1 MRWLGRATICLATA
15 AVAFLPDFG
24 AAQVATSDAGATITL
39 PTVEVIGTSPLTAV
53 GIDRD
58 KLPANVQSVPP
69 PDSTKQA
76 APTLTNQLD
85 ERLGSVNLN
94 ANLDNPFQPDVQYRG
109 FTASPVVGTPSGI
122 AVYQNGVRLN
132 DPFGDFVSWDLVPD
146 FAVNRL
152 DVIPTNPVYGL
163 NAIGGAVVLN
173 MKNGFNFEGF
183 EATVSGGS
191 FARRQFTAE
200 YGKRIGNIG
209 AYVGVNAIY
218 DGGFRRR
225 SQSQV
230 RQLYADVGGESE
242 RGSLHLTFTGANNNL
257 QGIGPTPIQLVDID
271 RSAVF
276 VSPQTFLDT
285 LAMTSVN
292 GNFKATDT
300 LSFQS
305 NFYYRGA
312 TRKSFAGNITE
323 VQPCDG
329 SIPNT
334 LCFGDSTT
342 VLVDTSGNPVMN
354 ILNGLPPGQ
363 DDNATVKSVG
373 LGGSA
378 QATYTA
384 PLFGHDNHLVVGAS
398 LDHGNVD
405 YTSVN
410 IVSVIDPVSLVTTPL
425 GPIISQPDGALVPIR
440 LETTNSYYGL
450 YFSDT
455 FNVTPELAVTAGG
468 RYNLAMIRLIDK
480 LGSALNGNNRFARF
494 NPALG
499 ATYKF
504 GPGLTGYFGYAEANR
519 APTAG
524 EIGCSDPARPCSL
537 DLFVSADPPGLRQVV
552 ARTYETGLR
561 GRLTLG
567 PDDGEGR
574 IDWNLGLFRTDLR
587 DDIIAVPSEI
597 ISTGFFKNIPGTRR
611 QGIEAGISYRD
622 STWRLSANYSLIDA
636 TFESRVELASPTN
649 PGANREGEIK
659 VTPGDRIPA
668 IPRNR
673 VKLNVDYAID
683 DRWSA
688 GGTLLAASDQFFFG
702 DEANLTSPLKGYV
715 VVNLRSSYKL
725 TDNFEIFALIQNLFD
740 SKHATYGIFG
750 DPTRTPLPGVPNP
763 SDPRFVSVAPP
774 LAVYGGVRLKL

>member
-1 MRWLGRATICLATA
+1 VRRRDRTTMRLLAAAFAFAPAAGTAQSPPPDAAT
-15 AVAFLPDFG
+15 
-24 AAQVATSDAGATITL
+24 TITL
-39 PTVEVIGTSPLTAV
+39 PTIEVIGTSPLPAV

-58 KLPANVQSVPP
+58 KLPANVQSVLP
-69 PDSTKQA
+69 PDSTRQA

-85 ERLGSVNLN
+85 ERLGSISLN
-94 ANLDNPFQPDVQYRG
+94 ANLNNPFQPDVQFRG

-163 NAIGGAVVLN
+163 NAIGGAIVLN
-173 MKNGFNFEGF
+173 MKNGFNFQGF
-183 EATVSGGS
+183 EATASGGS

-200 YGKRIGNIG
+200 YGKQIGNIG

-242 RGSLHLTFTGANNNL
+242 RGSVHVSFSGANNNL

-271 RSAVF
+271 RRAVF
-276 VSPQTFLDT
+276 VSPQTFRDT
-285 LAMTSVN
+285 LATTSVN
-292 GNFKATDT
+292 GNFKATDA
-300 LSFQS
+300 LSFQT
-305 NFYYRGA
+305 NFYYRSA
-312 TRKSFAGNITE
+312 SRQSSAGNITE
-323 VQPCDG
+323 AQPCDAA
-329 SIPNT
+329 IPNT

-342 VLVDTSGNPVMN
+342 VLVDTSGRPVMN
-354 ILNGLPPGQ
+354 ILGGLPPGQ
-363 DDNATVKSVG
+363 DDNATVNSVG

-410 IVSVIDPVSLVTTPL
+410 IVSVIDPISLVTTPL

-440 LETTNSYYGL
+440 LQTTNSYYGL

-455 FNVTPELAVTAGG
+455 FDVTPAFAITAGG

-494 NPALG
+494 NPAIG

-504 GPGLTGYFGYAEANR
+504 RPGLTGYFGYAEANR

-524 EIGCSDPARPCSL
+524 EIGCSDPTRPCSL

-561 GRLTLG
+561 GRMTLG
-567 PDDGEGR
+567 AAEGDGR
-574 IDWNLGLFRTDLR
+574 IDWNLGLFRTDLQ

-597 ISTGFFKNIPGTRR
+597 ISTGFFQNIPGTRR
-611 QGIEAGISYRD
+611 QGVEAGIAYRD
-622 STWRLSANYSLIDA
+622 GKWRLAANYTLIDA

-649 PGANREGEIK
+649 PKASQDGEIK
-659 VTPGDRIPA
+659 VNPGDRIPG
-668 IPRNR
+668 IPRHR

-683 DRWSA
+683 DRWSI
-688 GGTLLAASDQFFFG
+688 GGTLLAASNQFFFG
-702 DEANLTSPLKGYV
+702 DEANLTAPLGGYA

-725 TDNFEIFALIQNLFD
+725 TDSFEIFALVQNLFD
-740 SKHATYGIFG
+740 SKYATYGIYG
-750 DPTRTPLPGVPNP
+750 DPARTPLPGVPNP
-763 SDPRFVSVAPP
+763 SDPRFISVAPP
-774 LAVYGGVRLKL
+774 LAVYGGVRVKL